1 MYNSSFSRSAFGLEI
16 KDNAKSKGKSCG
28 YYVRIIFFFSSL
40 IQSLII
46 ASLVLFLIY
55 GQPKQSAEE
64 KRAQDLEESF
74 RYVSA
79 QNYVLKQQ
87 AKTLNETLQKA
98 ITEKHQ
104 CERKCERCPVTKC
117 PVLPP
122 QISIPNPDIG
132 LRNKNQQLEIMMK
145 QVKNNFTQTVQDL
158 KSKMDAIARVRDKLQ
173 VDKTNM
179 EETLQLYSKICKED
193 FATPL
198 KGIQDVTRTFLSR
211 IENLFPHNTF
221 YLTFDKQQAKID
233 QIRSTCTN
241 FSKDME
247 DKFQHY
253 LDSVGE
259 KVSEIQE
266 HRSKLMMENKHLVEQ
281 CSHKRSSDTERHSPV
296 PQSHVSRAKRHLQKT
311 ETPEQGRTEREMQVL
326 HSKLKSTDMINI
338 PPDNV

>member
-98 ITEKHQ
+98 ITEKA
-104 CERKCERCPVTKC
+104 
-117 PVLPP
+117 
-122 QISIPNPDIG
+122 SICSAM
-132 LRNKNQQLEIMMK
+132 LRTMSRNQMSGPASTNQNKNQQLEIMMK

-326 HSKLKSTDMINI
+326 HSKEQQTHAIQHD
-338 PPDNV
+338 D